1 VGRVDE
7 DGTGTASV
15 RSRVSSR
22 VVALGI
28 ATLLALAF
36 LGLGASTWA
45 WGDSLRDEQRLL
57 PGTRVASVDVGGRS
71 TDEAIVAIEAHLAA
85 QLDRVVTVR
94 DGART
99 WEVTPRE
106 LGASSD
112 AAAVVEAAFARTLEA
127 GLPELARLRWVGAS
141 EDSDLDVAVELPD
154 DRVGTFVA
162 ELAAELDLAPR
173 DAELSWTG
181 TEAEV
186 HDAAPGRRVDREVAT
201 DAITR
206 ALNGED
212 EEVVLPVEELLPA
225 TSTETAQEVADEVTV
240 RVTDAMDRSVTVV
253 AGGGS
258 WQVTPR
264 ELGAAASVEPLLEA
278 GLAAAGDL
286 AAIPALE
293 LTIPDDAVAS
303 FVARIASTIDQPA
316 RDARVEL
323 VRGEMELTPER
334 NGVALDR
341 EAARRELR
349 AALAG
354 DTDRVETTTVT
365 VRPSVTA
372 ASFDRVLYLD
382 QGARTL
388 SLLQGGEVV
397 RSWPVAVG
405 MGGSPTPTGT
415 FTVGAKRYEPT
426 WYNPAR
432 DRWGSDMPA
441 QMGPG
446 PDNPLGPR
454 ALNWNRN
461 GRDTLIRFHGTPNE
475 ASIGE
480 AASRGCVRM
489 YNDDVIELYDL
500 VSTGTTII
508 SAG

>member
-1 VGRVDE
+1 VGRGVE
-7 DGTGTASV
+7 DGVGVASASTGRTW
-15 RSRVSSR
+15 RF
-22 VVALGI
+22 VVLGV
-28 ATLLALAF
+28 ATVLAVAIV
-36 LGLGASTWA
+36 GLGASTWA
-45 WGDSLRDEQRLL
+45 WGDALRDEQRLL

-71 TDEAIVAIEAHLAA
+71 TDEAIAEVEAHLAA

-94 DGART
+94 DGERS
-99 WEVTPRE
+99 WELTPRE
-106 LGASSD
+106 LGATSD
-112 AAAVVEAAFARTLEA
+112 AAAVVEAAYERTLAA
-127 GLPELARLRWVGAS
+127 GLPELARLRWGGAG
-141 EDSDLDVAVELPD
+141 EASDLDVVVELPD
-154 DRVGTFVA
+154 DRVGRFVA
-162 ELAAELDLAPR
+162 ELAAELDLTPR

-186 HDAAPGRRVDREVAT
+186 HAAEPGRRVVQDAASE
-201 DAITR
+201 AITR
-206 ALNGED
+206 ALNGGDD
-212 EEVVLPVEELLPA
+212 EVRLPVEDLDP
-225 TSTETAQEVADEVTV
+225 TTTTETAQLVADEVTA
-240 RVTDAMDRSVTVV
+240 RVTRALDRTVTVT

-264 ELGAAASVEPLLEA
+264 ELGAALTVEPLLDA
-278 GLAAAGDL
+278 GLAAGGDL
-286 AAIPALE
+286 DAIPDLE
-293 LTIPDDAVAS
+293 LSVPDDAVAS

-323 VRGEMELTPER
+323 VGGEMAVTPER
-334 NGVALDR
+334 DGVALDR
-341 EAARRELR
+341 ESARRDLR

-354 DTDRVETTTVT
+354 GPEQVATTTVT
-365 VRPSVTA
+365 VRPSITS

-382 QGARTL
+382 QGARKL
-388 SLLQGGEVV
+388 SLLQDGAVV

-405 MGGSPTPTGT
+405 MGGSPTPKGT
-415 FTVGAKRYEPT
+415 FTVGAKRFEPT
-426 WYNPAR
+426 WYNPAK

-489 YNDDVIELYDL
+489 YNADVIELYDL
-500 VSTGTTII
+500 VPSGTTII

>member
-1 VGRVDE
+1 VGRQVE
-7 DGTGTASV
+7 GGPEIAPGTRG
-15 RSRVSSR
+15 RVWR
-22 VVALGI
+22 FVV
-28 ATLLALAF
+28 
-36 LGLGASTWA
+36 LGLATVLAVAVVSVGASTWA

-57 PGTRVASVDVGGRS
+57 PGTRVASVDVGGRT
-71 TDEAIVAIEAHLAA
+71 TDEAVAEIEAHLAA

-94 DGART
+94 DGERT
-99 WEVTPRE
+99 WELTPRE
-106 LGASSD
+106 FGATSD
-112 AAAVVEAAFARTLEA
+112 AEAVVERAFARTLEA
-127 GLPELARLRWVGAS
+127 GLSELARLRWVGPGDA
-141 EDSDLDVAVELPD
+141 SDLDVVVELPD
-154 DRVGTFVA
+154 DRVGGFVA

-173 DAELSWTG
+173 DAALSWTG

-186 HDAAPGRRVDREVAT
+186 HAAEPGRQLDRDAATE
-201 DAITR
+201 AITR
-206 ALNGED
+206 ALNGADD
-212 EEVVLPVEELLPA
+212 EVLLPVEDLHP
-225 TSTETAQEVADEVTV
+225 TTTTETAQLVADEVTE
-240 RVTDAMDRSVTVV
+240 RVTRTLDRSVVV
-253 AGGGS
+253 TAAGGS

-264 ELGAAASVEPLLEA
+264 ELGASVTVEPLLEA
-278 GLAAAGDL
+278 GLAAGGDL
-286 AAIPALE
+286 DAIPDLE
-293 LTIPDDAVAS
+293 LTVPDDAVAS

-323 VRGEMELTPER
+323 VGGEMAVTAER
-334 NGVALDR
+334 DGVALDR
-341 EAARRELR
+341 ESARRDLR

-354 DTDRVETTTVT
+354 GPTQVETTTVT
-365 VRPSVTA
+365 VRPSVTT

-382 QGARTL
+382 QAARKL

-405 MGGSPTPTGT
+405 MGGSPTPKGT

-426 WYNPAR
+426 WYNPAQ

-500 VSTGTTII
+500 VPSGTAII